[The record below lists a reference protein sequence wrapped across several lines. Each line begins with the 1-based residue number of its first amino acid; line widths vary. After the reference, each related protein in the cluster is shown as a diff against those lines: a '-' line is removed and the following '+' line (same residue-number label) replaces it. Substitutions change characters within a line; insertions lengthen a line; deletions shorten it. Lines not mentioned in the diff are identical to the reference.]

1 MPFYK
6 FECKECEVFWEKK
19 ASMKKAPQRSRCDT
33 CKKMRPRVYGAP
45 AVHFKGMD
53 FETNRSR
60 AERFAK
66 EGMDKD
72 TANEFLNN
80 EVQFSKDRRQDSAK
94 VYKRVVPDFEKM
106 VKEGTAKKYS
116 DKEVRQRTET
126 ARKLTR
132 YMHDKAGLDPHK
144 DINPN
149 LNSIY

>member
-60 AERFAK
+60 SEKFRRD
-66 EGMDKD
+66 GMDKD
-72 TANEFLNN
+72 TADDWLKN
-80 EVQFSKDRRQDSAK
+80 EVQFSKDRAELSAK
-94 VYKRVVPDFEKM
+94 TYKRVVPDFEKM
-106 VKEGTAKKYS
+106 AEEGLVKRCS
-116 DKEVRQRTET
+116 DKRIQERKET

-132 YMHDKAGLDPHK
+132 DMHNNAGLDPHK
-144 DINPN
+144 INPN

>member
-1 MPFYK
+1 MPFYR
-6 FECKECEVFWEKK
+6 FECEECEIFWEKK
-19 ASMKKAPQRSRCDT
+19 ASMKKPLQRSRCKS
-33 CKKMRPRVYGAP
+33 CNKMRERVYRRP
-45 AVHFKGMD
+45 TAVHFKGD

-60 AERFAK
+60 AEKFAK
-66 EGMDKD
+66 DGMDKD
-72 TANEFLNN
+72 TANDFLKN